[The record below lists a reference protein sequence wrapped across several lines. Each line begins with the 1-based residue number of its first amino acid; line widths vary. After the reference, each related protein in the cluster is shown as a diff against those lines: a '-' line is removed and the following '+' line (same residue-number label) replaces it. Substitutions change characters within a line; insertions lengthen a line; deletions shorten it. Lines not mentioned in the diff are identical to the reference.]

1 MEELFELSRFLVG
14 GVFRVTGNIM
24 HHAAE
29 PTSEL
34 IANTMDTFDIPG
46 GDLVR
51 DHGKI
56 PLEMIGMGL
65 DEIGKS
71 IWEE

>member
-1 MEELFELSRFLVG
+1 MEELFEVSRFLVG
-14 GVFRVTGNIM
+14 GAFRVTGNIL

-29 PTSEL
+29 PATEL
-34 IANTMDTFDIPG
+34 VAHTMDMFDIPG

-56 PLEMIGMGL
+56 PFELIGMGL
-65 DEIGKS
+65 DKVG
-71 IWEE
+71 EELMGE